1 MPEAI
6 ASWKGRVEAR
16 NVHQKSSTHQAVFG
30 YRLGVGAY
38 RYSMPRILLAALL
51 PFGGLAQAADAL
63 QPKDTTEAPASD
75 LNGTESPGG
84 VNPIGGNSLCPTADA
99 TWQELL
105 TLVPREHLDARLAGA
120 SEGPIQIED
129 LGGKFRISVL
139 HREREY
145 REEARDCAHRARMA
159 SIFAAL
165 IIDPA
170 ALLEVAPCEHPP
182 CFAGVPAS
190 PIPAPAPK
198 PPAPPPPPI
207 FRLDL
212 GPLFMMGVDA
222 EKTSQHWGGSLRM
235 TLGRGS
241 LVPVLGAVVVAPVE
255 TNVGG
260 VRLREW
266 RLPVDLGMRVVMPG
280 SWADLYGEV
289 GIALALLSERALDLA
304 VSNSRTALEFSGRV
318 GLGIRLKPERG
329 LTTFV
334 ALQAELV
341 PDPPSVFALPWGEA
355 GRTPR
360 YWMGASMGA
369 SWGI

>member
-1 MPEAI
+1 L
-6 ASWKGRVEAR
+6 SRRTKC
-16 NVHQKSSTHQAVFG
+16 HQKSSTRQAVFG
-30 YRLGVGAY
+30 YRPGVGAY
-38 RYSMPRILLAALL
+38 RYSTPRIALIALL
-51 PFGGLAQAADAL
+51 LIGRQAQAADSL
-63 QPKDTTEAPASD
+63 QPKAATEMLPGEVDGA
-75 LNGTESPGG
+75 ESPGA

-105 TLVPREHLDARLAGA
+105 TLVPREHLDSRLAGV

-129 LGGKFRISVL
+129 LGGKFRVSVL
-139 HREREY
+139 HRVREY

-170 ALLEVAPCEHPP
+170 ALLEAAPCEHPP
-182 CFAGVPAS
+182 CFASVPAP

-212 GPLFMMGVDA
+212 GPLLMMGVDA

-241 LVPVLGAVVVAPVE
+241 LVPVLGAVVVAPAE
-255 TNVGG
+255 TTVGG
-260 VRLREW
+260 VRLRQW
-266 RLPVDLGMRVVMPG
+266 RLPLDLGIRAVLRGPR
-280 SWADLYGEV
+280 ADLYGEV

-304 VSNSRTALEFSGRV
+304 VSNSRNALELGGRV
-318 GLGIRLKPERG
+318 GLGVRLKPERG
-329 LTTFV
+329 VTPFV

-341 PDPPSVFALPWGEA
+341 PDPPSVFALPRGEA

-360 YWMGASMGA
+360 FWIGASIGA